1 LNDEL
6 SDIVVKTKLVKDE
19 DDLKN
24 HLVVLL
30 FGLQEVDQAV
40 EKAGLADEVGGR
52 GVGDAGAE
60 ENDNLENQ
68 IVFGVERGRQLFL
81 HPRNLSRKFTSVIIP
96 KIIYP
101 TSQTHVVCIGSFRVY
116 RNGQLLKDI
125 QVFSSVHR

>member
-6 SDIVVKTKLVKDE
+6 SDIVVKTELVKDE
-19 DDLKN
+19 DNLKH

-30 FGLQEVDQAV
+30 LGLQEVDQAV

-68 IVFGVERGRQLFL
+68 IVFGVERRRQFFL
-81 HPRNLSRKFTSVIIP
+81 HPWNLSRKFEAVIIH
-96 KIIYP
+96 KKFY
-101 TSQTHVVCIGSFRVY
+101 
-116 RNGQLLKDI
+116 
-125 QVFSSVHR
+125 FSNSHYLY

>member
-6 SDIVVKTKLVKDE
+6 SDIVVKTELVKDE

-30 FGLQEVDQAV
+30 LGLQEVDQAV

-60 ENDNLENQ
+60 ENDDLENQ

-81 HPRNLSRKFTSVIIP
+81 HPRNLSRKFESVIIP
-96 KIIYP
+96 KIIY
-101 TSQTHVVCIGSFRVY
+101 
-116 RNGQLLKDI
+116 
-125 QVFSSVHR
+125 FSNWQCLYWFM